1 MAWLSAFVCS
11 CNAPAGRAPLDQ
23 PNGELLPKARVKCA
37 LGPLPA
43 HEALFALFSRRGEGA
58 KLFKMRS
65 VGPRGR
71 LLRLPHPTGGDGG
84 CRRFAQSR
92 THAAAGV
99 AIWHYDT
106 LTAYVTYGVSAT
118 TGPFSRPHE

>member
-11 CNAPAGRAPLDQ
+11 CNARAGRAPLDQ

-37 LGPLPA
+37 LGHLTA
-43 HEALFALFSRRGEGA
+43 HEALFALFSRKGEGA
-58 KLFKMRS
+58 KLCKMRS

-92 THAAAGV
+92 AHAGV
-99 AIWHYDT
+99 AIWHCDT
-106 LTAYVTYGVSAT
+106 LPAYVTYGVSAT
-118 TGPFSRPHE
+118 AGPFSRHHE